1 MPQFLVS
8 LSNIID
14 NIATICDKENY
25 HHLTRSLR
33 IKVGEKLKVID
44 EKEMVYQTEVI
55 DINSSEIKAKIISSH
70 QSFRKLNFNLTL
82 AQGILHSDAQNF
94 VIQKATELGVSS
106 IIPVITDNCAVKK
119 DIAQKKLEKWQK
131 ISVEAFKQCE
141 RANIPKISSVINL
154 KDIDFT
160 QFDKVIVCSEIER
173 EKTFKNVN
181 LKNSQNILLIIG
193 VEGGFSKQ
201 EFKFFEEQKFD
212 MISLGNL
219 ILKAETA
226 VISAVSTLI
235 YEKENG

>member
-14 NIATICDKENY
+14 NIITICDKENY

-181 LKNSQNILLIIG
+181 LKNSQNILLVIG

>member
-8 LSNIID
+8 LSNIKD
-14 NIATICDKENY
+14 NIVTICDKENY

-173 EKTFKNVN
+173 EKTFKNVD
-181 LKNSQNILLIIG
+181 LKNAQNILLIIG
-193 VEGGFSKQ
+193 VEGGFSNQ
-201 EFKFFEEQKFD
+201 EFDFFEKQKFD
-212 MISLGNL
+212 TISLGNL

-226 VISAVSTLI
+226 VISAVATLI

>member
-14 NIATICDKENY
+14 NIITICDKENY

-119 DIAQKKLEKWQK
+119 DIAQNKLEKWQK

-181 LKNSQNILLIIG
+181 LKNSQNILLVIG